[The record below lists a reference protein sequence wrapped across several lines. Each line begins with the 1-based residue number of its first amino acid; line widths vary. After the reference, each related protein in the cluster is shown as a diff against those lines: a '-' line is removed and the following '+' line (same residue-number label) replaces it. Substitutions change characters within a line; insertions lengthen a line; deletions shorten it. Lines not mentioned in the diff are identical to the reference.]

1 MGKVLVKSAI
11 TRQKGKLYYIDA
23 KGNVCEA
30 SMNRKGGKKGRK
42 TCASVPKKKAAVK
55 KKSAPKKRT
64 VKKAAPRKT
73 AKRKTTKRK

>member
-42 TCASVPKKKAAVK
+42 TCASAPKKKAVK
-55 KKSAPKKRT
+55 KKAAPKKRP
-64 VKKAAPRKT
+64 VKKSVPRKT